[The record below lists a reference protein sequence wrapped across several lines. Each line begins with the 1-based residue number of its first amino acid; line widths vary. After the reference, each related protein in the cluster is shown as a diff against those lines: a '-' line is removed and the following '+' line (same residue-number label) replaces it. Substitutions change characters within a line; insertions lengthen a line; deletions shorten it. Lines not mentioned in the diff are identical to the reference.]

1 MNYNQE
7 ELKHYGVLGMKW
19 GTHLSKEV
27 RGVKKAYKKKTEE
40 QLKQYQEKWGSIPSP
55 EHVTK
60 EHVNYLKD
68 TFKQQRTVKGRIR
81 QVLNEGSKLIRKRK

>member
-1 MNYNQE
+1 MTN
-7 ELKHYGVLGMKW
+7 ELKHYGVIGMKW
-19 GTHLSKEV
+19 GT
-27 RGVKKAYKKKTEE
+27 
-40 QLKQYQEKWGSIPSP
+40 IPSP

-68 TFKQQRTVKGRIR
+68 TFKQQRTVKGRIG

>member
-1 MNYNQE
+1 M
-7 ELKHYGVLGMKW
+7 GG
-19 GTHLSKEV
+19 
-27 RGVKKAYKKKTEE
+27 
-40 QLKQYQEKWGSIPSP
+40 IPSP